1 MKVVEKI
8 QKVFEAKPFIASR
21 PKEDWPEG
29 VVEIPG
35 SGWFLKTPKGEV
47 GLSDGD
53 WIVGGEAIS
62 ADDFQARF
70 VTKASVD
77 KVAGEKAVLEVL
89 GAKVLKERKEA
100 KTKEKAKELPFEQR
114 LSQMTKLQLEEFA
127 RERYGEEVDRRV
139 NKEDIISQVLAW
151 DETHTDPA

>member
-8 QKVFEAKPFIASR
+8 QKVFEAIQFVASD
-21 PKEDWPEG
+21 KEWPEG

-47 GLSDGD
+47 GLSDGE

-77 KVAGEKAVLEVL
+77 KVAGKKAVLEFL

-100 KTKEKAKELPFEQR
+100 KLKELSFEQR